1 MTLLSA
7 LASHLADPFVLVLWC
22 AIAIVF
28 AVNEFPWERQDRLV
42 IWWRSVR
49 ARWREIRSEVRDRTT
64 GGGDDVVRR
73 LHRLRIF

>member
-7 LASHLADPFVLVLWC
+7 LASYLSDVYVLVFWC
-22 AIAIVF
+22 AVTIVF
-28 AVNEFPWERQDRLV
+28 AVQSFPWERQDRLV
-42 IWWRSVR
+42 IWWRSVV